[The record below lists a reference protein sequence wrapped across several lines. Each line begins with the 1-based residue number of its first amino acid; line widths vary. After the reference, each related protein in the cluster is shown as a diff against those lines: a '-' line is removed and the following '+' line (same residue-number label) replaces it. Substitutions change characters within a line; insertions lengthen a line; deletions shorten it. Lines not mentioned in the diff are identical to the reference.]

1 MPRDQHDPARD
12 GAPVLSADPR
22 VLDRYRQLQQRLRRI
37 FAPFT
42 RAVCPGCPTP
52 CCRRPAAVTPLD
64 VTLAEELGYR
74 LPAGPEAAG
83 DWVAVHLGLIPVPT
97 LATEGEPCA
106 FLGRR
111 GCTFPPDLMPIGC
124 VAFLCPYMEKWYSPE
139 QLAELKADVGELQEA
154 YMALQAELLARAP

>member
-1 MPRDQHDPARD
+1 M
-12 GAPVLSADPR
+12 
-22 VLDRYRQLQQRLRRI
+22 
-37 FAPFT
+37 
-42 RAVCPGCPTP
+42 
-52 CCRRPAAVTPLD
+52 TPLD

-124 VAFLCPYMEKWYSPE
+124 VAFVCPYMEKWYSPE